1 MKKINI
7 EKIVNYIFIISSI
20 IIVINLIIFSIKDK
34 IFDIKNIS
42 IQNNKFIVKQEL
54 TEIID
59 DELVDDMKDFE
70 ISRKVKTQRFT
81 MMILLWT
88 T

>member
-34 IFDIKNIS
+34 VFDIKNIN
-42 IQNNKFIVKQEL
+42 IQNNEFIDKKEL
-54 TEIID
+54 
-59 DELVDDMKDFE
+59 
-70 ISRKVKTQRFT
+70 SSNN
-81 MMILLWT
+81 
-88 T
+88 

>member
-34 IFDIKNIS
+34 FFDIKNIS
-42 IQNNKFIVKQEL
+42 IQNNKFIDKKCNQKIKRNASLEN
-54 TEIID
+54 IA
-59 DELVDDMKDFE
+59 
-70 ISRKVKTQRFT
+70 
-81 MMILLWT
+81 
-88 T
+88 